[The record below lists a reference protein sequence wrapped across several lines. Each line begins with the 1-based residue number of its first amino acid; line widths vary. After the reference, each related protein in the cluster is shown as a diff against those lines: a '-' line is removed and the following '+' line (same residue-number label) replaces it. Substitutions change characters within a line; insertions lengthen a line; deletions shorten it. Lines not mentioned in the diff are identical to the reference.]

1 MVGHKLNFKKFK
13 NIYISY
19 KIYSPTT
26 TEKSIKEIKLKKI
39 TNLGKLNN
47 AFLNNQWINEEIT
60 WEIRKYLEIN
70 KNKKHN
76 I

>member
-13 NIYISY
+13 NIYIIQNIFSY
-19 KIYSPTT
+19 HNG
-26 TEKSIKEIKLKKI
+26 EINKGNKTKKI